1 MCARLAPMHLP
12 DTQRA
17 LTREERSTRK
27 ANEVPDLMQLPWVFL
42 GAENARVWEF
52 MIQSGNRARR
62 KVRVKG
68 QPLRRLQFLRSRV
81 LARTIVKQRSHS
93 GCWWCKPSSWILP
106 QEAFQVPGF
115 EHRGPSKFLELNTGR
130 FSETL
135 STPSPEPRHTDP
147 HAHTRTTPRSKPQV
161 A

>member
-1 MCARLAPMHLP
+1 M
-12 DTQRA
+12 
-17 LTREERSTRK
+17 RSRIRC
-27 ANEVPDLMQLPWVFL
+27 NPIGFL
-42 GAENARVWEF
+42 GPENARVWKF
-52 MIQSGNRARR
+52 MIHSDPEWDSREEESKGQGATAPEVAVPAFTRAR
-62 KVRVKG
+62 
-68 QPLRRLQFLRSRV
+68 
-81 LARTIVKQRSHS
+81 ARAIVKQWPDS

-147 HAHTRTTPRSKPQV
+147 HAHTRTTPRSKLQV
-161 A
+161 ARDTHWSL